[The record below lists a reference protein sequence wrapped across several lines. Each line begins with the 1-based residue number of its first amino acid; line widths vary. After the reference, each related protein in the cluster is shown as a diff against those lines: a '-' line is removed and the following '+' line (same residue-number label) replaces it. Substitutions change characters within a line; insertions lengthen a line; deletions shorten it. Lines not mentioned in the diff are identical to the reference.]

1 VGFGAELLLML
12 LLGFLL
18 LGPRQMH
25 ALLGHVARAKALLG
39 EAKRTLKSQLTTDF
53 EAPSKA
59 SKPEPPPRLIQPTQ
73 G

>member
-25 ALLGHVARAKALLG
+25 DLLGHVARAKVLLD
-39 EAKRTLKSQLTTDF
+39 EAKRALKSQLTTDF
-53 EAPSKA
+53 EAQSRA
-59 SKPEPPPRLIQPTQ
+59 SEPEPPPA
-73 G
+73 